1 MLQFSINTDY
11 NAKKIGME
19 ILYMGNIHGEKY
31 RFTKNNTIRNRSTIY
46 FNTPSEWAKENL
58 FYIEMYGHFVC
69 DKHYEIRRGAFDSYL
84 LILTLNGS
92 GTIETPQGI
101 TKCQK
106 EDIAVIDCN
115 EEHSY
120 RANENWEFLWLHFNG
135 NKSHEMVRMLIEQ
148 QGNVVHVPETSLT
161 SRFFNLIVYQRNM
174 DSIGEEMNIS
184 SYIQLFLAEA
194 MNSRWKDGALNPK
207 SIIVN
212 EAIGYIESNYKNK
225 ITLADIARF
234 LRCSESGFNH
244 SFRKE
249 MGVSPYEY
257 IIRKRL
263 NKAKELLKTTNASIS
278 EISEEVGF
286 NSEANFIKTFRMK
299 NNMTPSAFRNKVLG
313 PVDVENEEGR

>member
-1 MLQFSINTDY
+1 MGVLH
-11 NAKKIGME
+11 ME
-19 ILYMGNIHGEKY
+19 NIHEEKL
-31 RFTKNNTIRNRSTIY
+31 RFTKSNTIRNRSTIY

-69 DKHYEIRRGAFDSYL
+69 DKRYEIRRGAFDSYL

-92 GTIETPQGI
+92 GIVETPTGI

-106 EDIAVIDCN
+106 EDIAIIDCN
-115 EEHSY
+115 EKHSY

-135 NKSHEMVRMLIEQ
+135 NKSHEMVRMLIDQ

-161 SRFFNLIVYQRNM
+161 SRFFNLIVYQRNL
-174 DSIGEEMNIS
+174 DSIGEEINIS
-184 SYIQLFLAEA
+184 SYIHLFLAEA

-207 SIIVN
+207 SVIVN
-212 EAIGYIESNYKNK
+212 EAIGYIESNYKSK
-225 ITLADIARF
+225 ITLADIAKF

-263 NKAKELLKTTNASIS
+263 NKAKELLKTTNASIN

-299 NNMTPSAFRNKVLG
+299 NGMTPSAFRNQVLG
-313 PVDVENEEGR
+313 PADVEKREG